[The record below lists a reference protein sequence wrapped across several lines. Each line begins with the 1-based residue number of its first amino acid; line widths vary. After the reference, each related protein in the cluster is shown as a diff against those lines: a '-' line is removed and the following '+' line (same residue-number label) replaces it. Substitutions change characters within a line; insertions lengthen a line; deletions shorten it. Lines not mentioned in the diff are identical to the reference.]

1 MINAYIYRSRIHIG
15 LQFLNKELGNFP
27 YNAYLGQHSKT
38 PMGRPT
44 TLSPWSQP
52 IRPTHNHLLKDKV
65 RITKNPEEDTNLG
78 PEGSFFFN
86 NTASFTT
93 SKALAKKL

>member
-1 MINAYIYRSRIHIG
+1 MMVEASSEHR
-15 LQFLNKELGNFP
+15 L
-27 YNAYLGQHSKT
+27 
-38 PMGRPT
+38 
-44 TLSPWSQP
+44 
-52 IRPTHNHLLKDKV
+52 HNHLLKDKV

-78 PEGSFFFN
+78 PERSLFFN